1 MFLLVWSWTL
11 TLCGCSLSESSTAFS
26 RGDLVQASLD
36 SREESGTYHLAGS
49 FEISASSLSPS
60 IDVVNVTVVPAGSY
74 TMPAPDT
81 ISATQESAAVGK
93 GDHSVVI
100 SSWALLA
107 LIGNY
112 GGHIQQHEFPW
123 LVSGFKNAV
132 ADSLEVCRA
141 SVNVVD
147 MHAVNVDFIVDPEPV
162 PRVRDRWHHASLIN
176 RIQQLMRSSKERPM
190 RHVNMTQVK
199 AVYEVRIFPEM
210 RRNGSEVARRIDNL
224 QTYSKFSDLN
234 RMLAKALVRDS
245 SDGVVLDDIGYAARH
260 ELHRS
265 ALTKT
270 ELSNCV
276 EEEMLHDARRA
287 HQYIVILSLILVA
300 LTTCVGSAV
309 FTIKHPSH
317 VPSRMNPL
325 AGVAS

>member
-1 MFLLVWSWTL
+1 M
-11 TLCGCSLSESSTAFS
+11 
-26 RGDLVQASLD
+26 QASLD
-36 SREESGTYHLAGS
+36 RASEETIQLTGS
-49 FEISASSLSPS
+49 IEITGSPLTAA
-60 IDVVNVTVVPAGSY
+60 IDVVNVTVAPAGSY
-74 TMPAPDT
+74 SMPPID
-81 ISATQESAAVGK
+81 SAAQESRADGVPAK
-93 GDHSVVI
+93 HEKTVVI

-132 ADSLEVCRA
+132 ADSLEVCRS
-141 SVNVVD
+141 SVSVVD
-147 MHAVNVDFIVDPEPV
+147 MHAVNVDFIVDPEPASK
-162 PRVRDRWHHASLIN
+162 VRDRWHHASLLH
-176 RIQQLMRSSKERPM
+176 RLQQLVRREEERPM

-199 AVYEVRIFPEM
+199 AVYEVRIFSEM
-210 RRNGSEVARRIDNL
+210 RHNGSEVARRIDSL

-234 RMLAKALVRDS
+234 RMLAKSLVRDS

-260 ELHRS
+260 KLHRAPLS
-265 ALTKT
+265 KT
-270 ELSNCV
+270 DLSNCI
-276 EEEMLHDARRA
+276 EEEMLHDARRQ
-287 HQYIVILSLILVA
+287 HQYIVIISLGLVA

-325 AGVAS
+325 SVAA